1 MSTSEP
7 SRKRVA
13 WPEVSSWKITRW
25 PGRSIRKTEP
35 SRASV
40 ARSYSERSVSVT
52 TRPVRVPGSYAL
64 ITPCMSPSSVIAFGD
79 LAGPDTR
86 RAHVEALGRTRHH
99 GPDALDVRVPTTL
112 RPNVRMADGHAP
124 RRALSAEIGSLPPE
138 ADIGDVCRAISH
150 GSLMGARGNSGVI
163 VSQILRGIAGVL
175 STSAPVG
182 PELAA
187 AAVRAGATGA
197 YAAVMKPVE
206 GTILTVIRVAA
217 EAAESAAADG
227 ATLVEVLEAAH
238 RGAEQALEETPELLD
253 GLREAGVVDAG
264 GAGLLL
270 LFDAALHIVEGRPLP
285 EAPAQELSASLPP
298 ANHGG
303 DTVAVNRY
311 EVMFFLDAPDDQIND
326 FKEAW
331 AALGDSIVVVGGDG
345 LWNCHVHTDDVGGA
359 IESAIEV
366 GRPHQIRVTDLSE
379 EVAEEHERREAL
391 MATQRARVSTAVV
404 AVSAGAGLTRLFRQF
419 GVQEVV
425 AGGQTLN
432 PSTAELLAAVER
444 APSDTV
450 IVLPNNKNIVPV
462 AEQLDA
468 LTTKAVRVVPTR
480 SMPEG
485 LGALVVY
492 DPEGTGDANTA
503 GMTAAAAQVRSGAVT
518 RAVRA
523 STAGAATIAEGD
535 WLGIDRDEGIVAV
548 DSSIEHVVVS
558 LLANLVDDEAGNLP
572 LVPGGGSRG
581 WPPRRSL

>member
-1 MSTSEP
+1 
-7 SRKRVA
+7 
-13 WPEVSSWKITRW
+13 
-25 PGRSIRKTEP
+25 
-35 SRASV
+35 
-40 ARSYSERSVSVT
+40 
-52 TRPVRVPGSYAL
+52 
-64 ITPCMSPSSVIAFGD
+64 
-79 LAGPDTR
+79 
-86 RAHVEALGRTRHH
+86 
-99 GPDALDVRVPTTL
+99 
-112 RPNVRMADGHAP
+112 
-124 RRALSAEIGSLPPE
+124 
-138 ADIGDVCRAISH
+138 
-150 GSLMGARGNSGVI
+150 
-163 VSQILRGIAGVL
+163 
-175 STSAPVG
+175 
-182 PELAA
+182 
-187 AAVRAGATGA
+187 
-197 YAAVMKPVE
+197 
-206 GTILTVIRVAA
+206 
-217 EAAESAAADG
+217 
-227 ATLVEVLEAAH
+227 
-238 RGAEQALEETPELLD
+238 
-253 GLREAGVVDAG
+253 
-264 GAGLLL
+264 L

-285 EAPAQELSASLPP
+285 EAPAQELSAAP
-298 ANHGG
+298 AALHGG
-303 DTVAVNRY
+303 DAVGLNRY
-311 EVMFFLDAPDDQIND
+311 EVMFFLDAPDDQID
-326 FKEAW
+326 DLKEAW

-359 IESAIEV
+359 IDSAIEV

-379 EVAEEHERREAL
+379 EVADEHERRAAL

-444 APSDTV
+444 APSETV

-548 DSSIEHVVVS
+548 DTSIEHVVVG
-558 LLANLVDDEAGNLP
+558 LLANLVDDDAGIVTVLAGEGANDALTARIRAW
-572 LVPGGGSRG
+572 VAQHHPGLEVEVHAGDQALYPYLFGVE
-581 WPPRRSL
+581 

>member
-1 MSTSEP
+1 MPTLE
-7 SRKRVA
+7 RLGVA
-13 WPEVSSWKITRW
+13 EV
-25 PGRSIRKTEP
+25 
-35 SRASV
+35 RAIAATFERLLDAHQDRINRLNV
-40 ARSYSERSVSVT
+40 YPVPDGDTGTNMARTLAAVT
-52 TRPVRVPGSYAL
+52 AE
-64 ITPCMSPSSVIAFGD
+64 ID
-79 LAGPDTR
+79 
-86 RAHVEALGRTRHH
+86 ALG
-99 GPDALDVRVPTTL
+99 
-112 RPNVRMADGHAP
+112 
-124 RRALSAEIGSLPPE
+124 PE
-138 ADIGDVCRAISH
+138 AELEDVCQAISH

-217 EAAESAAADG
+217 EAAENAAADG

-238 RGAEQALEETPELLD
+238 RGAERALEETPELLEV
-253 GLREAGVVDAG
+253 LRDAGVVDAG

-285 EAPAQELSASLPP
+285 EAPVGETTVAAP
-298 ANHGG
+298 AVAHGG
-303 DTVAVNRY
+303 DEVAVNRY
-311 EVMFFLDAPDDQIND
+311 EVMFFLDAPDDRIND
-326 FKEAW
+326 FKESW
-331 AALGDSIVVVGGDG
+331 ATLGDSIVVVGGDG

-366 GRPHQIRVTDLSE
+366 GRPHRIRVTDLSE
-379 EVAEEHERREAL
+379 EVADEHERREAL
-391 MATQRARVSTAVV
+391 MATQRALVSTAVV
-404 AVSAGAGLTRLFRQF
+404 AVSSGVGLTRLFRQF

-492 DPEGTGDANTA
+492 DPEGTGDVNAA

-518 RAVRA
+518 RAVRP
-523 STAGAATIAEGD
+523 SSAGSGPIAEGD

-548 DSSIEHVVVS
+548 DASIEHVVVG
-558 LLANLVDDEAGNLP
+558 LLANLIDDEAGIVTVLAGEGSSDALTARIRAWVAQQRPGVEVEVHAGDQP
-572 LVPGGGSRG
+572 LYPYLFGVE
-581 WPPRRSL
+581 